1 MMKLKPRRGEGDF
14 RMLYDITILFMLPG
28 LLLGLWAQMRVKSAY
43 AKYSRVP
50 TRAGLP
56 ANEAVRRLLRQNGAE
71 QITVT
76 ETAGELTD
84 HFDPRTDTLRLSQG
98 VYHSTSVA
106 ALGIAAH
113 EAGHAL
119 QKQQHYPFLSLR
131 TALVPV
137 VNIGSSLSWPI
148 FLAGLIFSWEPL
160 MTAGIILFAAVV
172 LFTLITLPVEIDASR
187 RAMAMLSGSGYLTA
201 EEEKGAKSV
210 LTAAALTYVA
220 SFVSAMMQL
229 LRLLALSRRRD

>member
-1 MMKLKPRRGEGDF
+1 
-14 RMLYDITILFMLPG
+14 MLYDITILFMLPG
-28 LLLGLWAQMRVKSAY
+28 LLLGFWAQMRVKSAY

-56 ANEAVRRLLRQNGAE
+56 AHEAVRRLLRQNGAE

>member
-1 MMKLKPRRGEGDF
+1 
-14 RMLYDITILFMLPG
+14 MLYDITILFMLPG

-56 ANEAVRRLLRQNGAE
+56 AHEAVRRLLRQNGAE

-98 VYHSTSVA
+98 VYRSTSVA

>member
-1 MMKLKPRRGEGDF
+1 M
-14 RMLYDITILFMLPG
+14 
-28 LLLGLWAQMRVKSAY
+28 
-43 AKYSRVP
+43 
-50 TRAGLP
+50 
-56 ANEAVRRLLRQNGAE
+56 
-71 QITVT
+71 
-76 ETAGELTD
+76 
-84 HFDPRTDTLRLSQG
+84 
-98 VYHSTSVA
+98 YHSTSVA

>member
-1 MMKLKPRRGEGDF
+1 
-14 RMLYDITILFMLPG
+14 MLYEITILFMLPG

>member
-1 MMKLKPRRGEGDF
+1 
-14 RMLYDITILFMLPG
+14 MLYDITILFMLPG

-56 ANEAVRRLLRQNGAE
+56 AHEAVRRLLRQNGAE

>member
-1 MMKLKPRRGEGDF
+1 
-14 RMLYDITILFMLPG
+14 MLYDITILFMLPG

-119 QKQQHYPFLSLR
+119 QKQQHYTFLSLR

>member
-1 MMKLKPRRGEGDF
+1 
-14 RMLYDITILFMLPG
+14 MLYDITILFMLPG

-229 LRLLALSRRRD
+229 LRLLTLSRRRD

>member
-1 MMKLKPRRGEGDF
+1 
-14 RMLYDITILFMLPG
+14 MLYDITILFMLPG

-98 VYHSTSVA
+98 VCHSTSVA

>member
-1 MMKLKPRRGEGDF
+1 
-14 RMLYDITILFMLPG
+14 MLYDITILFMLPG

-43 AKYSRVP
+43 AKYSRMP

-56 ANEAVRRLLRQNGAE
+56 AHEAVRRLLRQNGAE

>member
-1 MMKLKPRRGEGDF
+1 
-14 RMLYDITILFMLPG
+14 MLYDITILFMLPG

-43 AKYSRVP
+43 AKYSRMP

-98 VYHSTSVA
+98 VYRSTSVA